1 MFQKTRIQL
10 TILNSLVFIVLIG
23 MLGSVIYSYTHKRL
37 YEGIDDSIDRFIKK
51 QEKEDKSI
59 PSHFDFNK
67 DLHIGDSRIIVLKWD
82 EKNQLVGMEPRFLD
96 PSFFERNQSKLFP
109 KTFGERQ
116 DIEVEGVNFRM
127 IAAQGNTDL
136 GKVTFQVLREINPEK
151 EMLHTLL
158 LILVIGC
165 SIGSICAVGIGFF
178 LAGRA
183 LVPIKN
189 AWHKQQQFVS
199 DASHELRTPLAVIQ
213 SKADVLF
220 QSPTATIEDKAMD
233 ISTISKECRR
243 LSKLVANL
251 LTLARSDSDQIEMDK
266 KTFALDKLLSE
277 IVNPYS
283 EIALYEE
290 KTITLDVV
298 PSILFMGDKER
309 IHQLIVIL
317 LDNAMKYTNAG
328 GSINV
333 SCSETTNGIVIQV
346 KDDGVGIVEEDI
358 PKIFDRFYQGDKAR
372 AASNGAGLGLSI
384 ATWIVE
390 KHYGKIKVYSK
401 IGEGTCFEIVF
412 PKNQKVRNIYPALTG
427 SKTPPSRL
435 REKRRR

>member
-1 MFQKTRIQL
+1 MRQHSMFQKTRIQL
-10 TILNSLVFIVLIG
+10 TILNSLVFIIVIG
-23 MLGSVIYSYTHKRL
+23 MLGNVIYSYTHKRL

-59 PSHFDFNK
+59 PGQFGFSK
-67 DLHIGDSRIIVLKWD
+67 DVHIGDSRIIVLKWD
-82 EKNQLVGMEPRFLD
+82 AKNQLVDMEPRFID
-96 PSFFERNQSKLFP
+96 PNFFERNQSNLFP

-127 IAAQGNTDL
+127 IAVQGDTDL
-136 GKVTFQVLREINPEK
+136 GKVTFQVLRDINPEK

-213 SKADVLF
+213 SKTDVLF

-298 PSILFMGDKER
+298 PSISFIGDKER

-328 GSINV
+328 GNIKV
-333 SCSETTNGIVIQV
+333 SCFETTNGIVIQV
-346 KDDGVGIVEEDI
+346 KDDGVGIAEEDI

-384 ATWIVE
+384 ASWIVE
-390 KHYGKIKVYSK
+390 KHYGRIKVHSK
-401 IGEGTCFEIVF
+401 SGEGTCFEIVF
-412 PKNQKVRNIYPALTG
+412 PKNPKYEIFIRK
-427 SKTPPSRL
+427 KTR
-435 REKRRR
+435 